1 MDTLEEKYP
10 QRKKGIF
17 ISNDTHANI
26 LLNILVRRYGKLPE
40 TYKIIG
46 FDNSPISSEAVI
58 PMSTIGQQIPEIAR
72 EAMEL
77 LAQQMTERKKR
88 RPVPLEAPVHKII
101 PPVLIRRETA

>member
-1 MDTLEEKYP
+1 
-10 QRKKGIF
+10 
-17 ISNDTHANI
+17 
-26 LLNILVRRYGKLPE
+26 
-40 TYKIIG
+40 
-46 FDNSPISSEAVI
+46 
-58 PMSTIGQQIPEIAR
+58 MSTIGQQIPEIAR